1 MNTEDLPDKNSPEI
15 KKTKNS
21 GEEPGPENS
30 NKESAKLKS
39 EEPHPVKQLNR
50 KRLLLLSLSALG
62 IVYGDIGTSPLYA
75 LKECFY
81 GHHPMPPTD
90 NNVLGILSL
99 IFWSLIIVISLK
111 YLLLVMRAD
120 NDGEGGILAL
130 MALVKTDN
138 SSGWKYMIILTLGL
152 FGASLLYG
160 DGIITP
166 AISVLSA
173 VEGLKIATP
182 FFEPVIIPLTVIIL
196 TVLFAVQY
204 KGTTGVGKIFGPVT
218 FLWFISIALLGII
231 SVFETPEVLKSVNP
245 NYAINFFIENGYHGF
260 LILGSVFLVV
270 TGGEALYAD
279 MGHFGCKPI
288 KIAWFALVLPCL
300 LLNYFGQGALLLR
313 DHGAVKNPFYFLA
326 PEWAL
331 YPLVILA
338 TFATVIAS
346 QAVISGAFSL
356 TFQALQLGYLPRLR
370 ILHTSEDER
379 GQIYIPQ
386 LNWILFV
393 STIALVL
400 GFKSS
405 SNLAAAYGIAV
416 TTTMVITTILLFVA
430 MRKLWNWKLP
440 LAIIVTSFFL
450 LIDLS
455 FWGANLLKIFQG
467 GWVPLVMGAIIYLM
481 MTTWNKGRK
490 NLLEKIHQQ
499 TMSLENF
506 ITEILSIRMI
516 AIPGTAIYMS
526 SNSKGTPPPLILNIK
541 HNRLLHKQIIILTVK
556 FLKVPH
562 IKPEESI
569 QIEQPTEGF
578 YRVIANFGFMDV
590 TNIQQIIE
598 LLEKNGIKIKMA
610 STTFFLGRETLISGR
625 KKGLGMLTDKLFI
638 LMSNNA
644 QRATD
649 FFNIP
654 PNRVYEVGTQ
664 VEL

>member
-1 MNTEDLPDKNSPEI
+1 MNSEDLPRTS
-15 KKTKNS
+15 S
-21 GEEPGPENS
+21 
-30 NKESAKLKS
+30 S
-39 EEPHPVKQLNR
+39 EENQNNDSSGQPNLKDSYNENTSRSDGESHHKKHLN
-50 KRLLLLSLSALG
+50 KKKLFLLTISALG

-75 LKECFY
+75 LKECFH
-81 GHHPMPPTD
+81 GHNAIFPTD
-90 NNVLGILSL
+90 DNVLGVLSL
-99 IFWSLIIVISLK
+99 VFWSLIIVITTK
-111 YLLLVMRAD
+111 YLILVMRAD

-130 MALVKTDN
+130 MALVKPEK
-138 SSGWKYMIILTLGL
+138 SSGWKYLIILALGL
-152 FGASLLYG
+152 FGAALLYG

-182 FFEPVIIPLTVIIL
+182 FFEPYIIPLTVLIL
-196 TVLFAVQY
+196 TFLFAVQY
-204 KGTTGVGKIFGPVT
+204 KGTARVGKVFGPVT
-218 FLWFISIALLGII
+218 FIWFISIALLGII
-231 SVFETPEVLKSVNP
+231 SVFETPEVLQSINP
-245 NYAINFFIENGYHGF
+245 FYAVNFFIENGFHGF
-260 LILGSVFLVV
+260 VILGTVFLVV

-288 KIAWFALVLPCL
+288 KIAWFTLVLPCL

-313 DHGAVKNPFYFLA
+313 NEEAAINPFFLLA
-326 PEWAL
+326 PQWAL
-331 YPLVILA
+331 YPMVILA

-356 TFQALQLGYLPRLR
+356 TFQALQLGYLPRMR
-370 ILHTSEDER
+370 ILHTSEEER

-393 STIALVL
+393 ATIALVL
-400 GFKSS
+400 SFKSA

-430 MRKLWNWKLP
+430 MRRLWKWSLP
-440 LAIIVTSFFL
+440 LAVIVTSFFL
-450 LIDLS
+450 IIDLS

-467 GWVPLVMGAIIYLM
+467 GWVPLAMGGLIYFL
-481 MTTWNKGRK
+481 MTTWNNGRR
-490 NLLEKIHQQ
+490 NLLEKIRQQ

-516 AIPGTAIYMS
+516 AIPGTAVYMS

-541 HNRLLHKQIIILTVK
+541 HNRLLHKQIVILTVK

-562 IKPEESI
+562 TKPEERI
-569 QIEQPTEGF
+569 LIEQPTEGF

-598 LLEKNGIKIKMA
+598 LMNKQGIKLNLEK
-610 STTFFLGRETLISGR
+610 TTFFLGRETLIPNR
-625 KKGLGMLTDKLFI
+625 KKGLGMFVDKLFI

-644 QRATD
+644 QRATE

-654 PNRVYEVGTQ
+654 PNRVFEVGTQ

>member
-1 MNTEDLPDKNSPEI
+1 
-15 KKTKNS
+15 
-21 GEEPGPENS
+21 
-30 NKESAKLKS
+30 
-39 EEPHPVKQLNR
+39 
-50 KRLLLLSLSALG
+50 
-62 IVYGDIGTSPLYA
+62 
-75 LKECFY
+75 
-81 GHHPMPPTD
+81 
-90 NNVLGILSL
+90 
-99 IFWSLIIVISLK
+99 
-111 YLLLVMRAD
+111 
-120 NDGEGGILAL
+120 
-130 MALVKTDN
+130 
-138 SSGWKYMIILTLGL
+138 
-152 FGASLLYG
+152 
-160 DGIITP
+160 
-166 AISVLSA
+166 VLSA

-196 TVLFAVQY
+196 TILFAVQY
-204 KGTTGVGKIFGPVT
+204 KGTSGVGKIFGPVT
-218 FLWFISIALLGII
+218 FIWFISIALLGII
-231 SVFETPEVLKSVNP
+231 SVIETPEVLKSVNP
-245 NYAINFFIENGYHGF
+245 VFAVNFFTENGYHGF

-288 KIAWFALVLPCL
+288 KLAWFTLVLPCL
-300 LLNYFGQGALLLR
+300 LMNYFGQGALLLR
-313 DHGAVKNPFYFLA
+313 DHTAVKNPFYLLS
-326 PEWAL
+326 PNWAV

-370 ILHTSEDER
+370 ILHTSEEER

-393 STIALVL
+393 ATIALVL

-430 MRKLWNWKLP
+430 MRKLWHWKLP

-450 LIDLS
+450 IIDLS
-455 FWGANLLKIFQG
+455 FWGANLLKFFQG

-598 LLEKNGIKIKMA
+598 LLDKNGIKIKMA
-610 STTFFLGRETLISGR
+610 NTTFFLGRETIIPR
-625 KKGLGMLTDKLFI
+625 KKKGPGMLRDKLFI

-644 QRATD
+644 ERATD